1 MSIFLYFH
9 CIAVLSFARTIVK
22 VTAKKAGKSVKK
34 TLTFKATVKNPTITM
49 NGDAELLIGATT
61 SCKATVKPNAK
72 VTYTSSDDAIATVD
86 ANGSVKGVKAGKV
99 TITAAAKVGTKTVKA
114 TKDIVVKNGI
124 TEFKATTP
132 KKLTVKF
139 AGEVTL
145 TKDNFTVTGGN
156 NAKVAVKSITFDATK
171 TIATVELYSALT
183 TAKKYTVTV
192 KNGEDTYTADVDFVR
207 GEVAK
212 IEAADQSV
220 LADATGTNPQAIKYT
235 VYDENGLDVTDD
247 TTVAFESNVVINNGK
262 ISLANGVM
270 AIVTVVYTNPKTGA
284 QIKSGSFKVTGANSV
299 AASIDAINVVATSK
313 KVTDAKKWPA
323 TVNTTIAKGT
333 TGTMVQVLYTDN
345 FGNKAIASDASD
357 IVSLDPNVLVVN
369 KANGVITT
377 VSEGTAQIK
386 VTKDGKE
393 AYFTITVTAALKATS
408 LKTDDTRVLK
418 ASLTNPSVNKAT
430 VKVNVL
436 DQNGNKFNTG
446 LNVTYKLLSG
456 TNVTVDGST
465 FAVNATKTVAAGAGI
480 VVNATTAGTA
490 IFQVSSEGV
499 SSIIVNVTIYAADP
513 VVTGYSLTGVKAT
526 MDIND
531 KYDADANTTS
541 DNTSVSVKAINKD
554 GFVVDG
560 TDAAVS
566 GAAITVKKGNEV
578 KATTTGAALTI
589 NAETLGEGDYTILAT
604 KGGATIATATFTVKD
619 TGVKP
624 SVTFKADSFANGTA
638 LTNMFDVS
646 DGFTVSGL
654 YFTSTNEDVIASVPT
669 TGTAVSS
676 VSLKTGTAA
685 GQIANVVAVV
695 SKTISGQTRTYKIN
709 VTNYNYITITR

>member
-1 MSIFLYFH
+1 MFWSRY
-9 CIAVLSFARTIVK
+9 SVK
-22 VTAKKAGKSVKK
+22 VTAKKSGKAVKK
-34 TLTFKATVKNPTITM
+34 TLKATITVKNPSISM
-49 NGDAELLIGATT
+49 KGDSEILIGATT
-61 SCKATVKPNAK
+61 SCKATVKPSTK
-72 VTYTSSDDAIATVD
+72 VTYTSSDDTIATVD

-99 TITAAAKVGTKTVKA
+99 TITATAKVGTKTVKA

-139 AGEVTL
+139 AGEVIL
-145 TKDNFTVTGGN
+145 TKDNFTVTGEN
-156 NAKVAVKSITFDATK
+156 NAKIAVKSVTFDTTK

-220 LADATGTNPQAIKYT
+220 LAGSAQPIKYT

-247 TTVAFESNVVINNGK
+247 TTVAFESNVAIDANGK
-262 ISLANGVM
+262 INLANGVM

-284 QIKSGSFKVTGANSV
+284 QIKSNTFKVTGANSV
-299 AASIDAINVVATSK
+299 AASIDAINVVSVSK
-313 KVTDAKKWPA
+313 KVNDAKAWPA
-323 TVNTTIAKGT
+323 TVNTTIAKDT
-333 TGTMVQVLYTDN
+333 TDAMIQVLYTDN
-345 FGNKAIASDASD
+345 FGTKALAPASSD
-357 IVSLDPNVLVVN
+357 IVSLDPNVLIVN
-369 KANGVITT
+369 KADGTIKT

-408 LKTDDTRVLK
+408 LKTDESSVLK

-446 LNVTYKLLSG
+446 KNVTYKLLSG
-456 TNVTVDGST
+456 NNVTVDDSA
-465 FAVNATKTVAAGAGI
+465 FAVNATKTVAAGTGI
-480 VVNATTAGTA
+480 AVNASTAGTA
-490 IFQVSSEGV
+490 IFQVSAEGV
-499 SSIIVNVTIYAADP
+499 TSIIVNVTIYAADP
-513 VVTGYSLTGVKAT
+513 VVTGYNLAGVKAT

-531 KYDADANTTS
+531 KYDNDANTTS
-541 DNTSVSVKAINKD
+541 NTTSVSVQAVNKD
-554 GFVVDG
+554 GFIVGGDSNN
-560 TDAAVS
+560 AVS
-566 GAAITVKKGNEV
+566 GAAITLKKGNDV
-578 KATTTGAALTI
+578 KGTTTGSALSI
-589 NAETLGEGDYTILAT
+589 DAEALGEGDYTIIAT
-604 KGGATIATATFTVKD
+604 KGGSTIATANFTVKD

-624 SVTFKADSFANGTA
+624 AVTFKADSFVAGTA
-638 LTNMFDVS
+638 LANMFDVA
-646 DGFTVSGL
+646 DGYTVTGL
-654 YFTSTNEDVIASVPT
+654 YFTSTNENVITSVPT
-669 TGTAVSS
+669 SGSAATSVTFAGGTGN
-676 VSLKTGTAA
+676 

-695 SKTISGQTRTYKIN
+695 SKTIGGQTRTYKIS